1 MQSWHA
7 GDVTSPTIW
16 STGRYEAVAERIAP
30 IASEVI
36 DAVERHLPVR
46 DAALVDL
53 ACGTGNGALAAA
65 ARDARVTAVDITPEL
80 VAIGARK
87 ADDAGRSVTWVTADA
102 SDTGLPGQAFDVAI
116 SNMGIIFVEPV
127 SMVAELSRLVKSG
140 GTLGF
145 SSWMRA
151 GANPFFDPIIEVLG
165 PPPPSGY
172 SPDQWGEPD
181 TVTARLS
188 ADFDGIDIEHGSHTW
203 QFESLDA
210 AVHFLTNESPLH
222 IDVLG
227 RVDAEQGQ
235 RLVAAFLAAMQAHA
249 GADGRVS
256 FDAPYVVVTARRR

>member
-1 MQSWHA
+1 M
-7 GDVTSPTIW
+7 
-16 STGRYEAVAERIAP
+16 
-30 IASEVI
+30 
-36 DAVERHLPVR
+36 
-46 DAALVDL
+46 
-53 ACGTGNGALAAA
+53 
-65 ARDARVTAVDITPEL
+65 
-80 VAIGARK
+80 
-87 ADDAGRSVTWVTADA
+87 TADA
-102 SDTGLPGQAFDVAI
+102 SDTGLPGQAFDAAI

-145 SSWMRA
+145 SSWVRA

-203 QFESLDA
+203 QFESLDG

-235 RLVAAFLAAMQAHA
+235 RLVAAFRAAMQAHA